1 MTRIEFVIDEL
12 VLVGFSPGD
21 RHRIADAVARELAT
35 LGADAQHA
43 LRQAVMSG
51 GSASALRA
59 PDVSMSHTHPGDAP
73 SGHAIGTG
81 VGRAIAS
88 AIANTGGDAAR
99 G

>member
-12 VLVGFSPGD
+12 VLVGFAPGD

-35 LGADAQHA
+35 LGTDAQHA
-43 LRQAVMSG
+43 LRHAAMSG
-51 GSASALRA
+51 GLTSTLRA
-59 PDVSMSHTHPGDAP
+59 PDVSVGGALHHGVP
-73 SGHAIGTG
+73 SGDAIGTG

-88 AIANTGGDAAR
+88 AIANTGGGASH